1 MCLKKGQLKKKR
13 KDGDEYKSN
22 QVQYMV
28 KQVKRR
34 LKNQDKKD

>member
-13 KDGDEYKSN
+13 KDEDEYKSN